1 MKIKFTIYITL
12 LFFTVVGQEK
22 ENKLKEDLQAIIA
35 KTVDNQKVFGV
46 SFAVQKDSFNWEGT
60 AGNIAI
66 NHTFFIAS
74 TCKIFASAI
83 VFYLINNDKIN
94 LKDKISKYLDAN
106 TLNQLHVYK
115 GKDYSN
121 EITLEHLLAHTSGL
135 PDYFQDKDANG
146 ESLEKKLTAGKDMG
160 WDFEY
165 TIALTKKLTPHFAPG
180 TKNKAHYSDANYQIL
195 GKIIEVV
202 TGKSFAQNCNE
213 IIINPLQLNNTY
225 LFPQANKEQPKTL
238 YYKNKPLEIP
248 LAMASFGADG
258 GIVSNS
264 ADMMIFI
271 RAFFNGEIL
280 NNKKYLRDLSKGN
293 QKKVGIIATLIG
305 NPEVVVL
312 DEPFANLDPTT
323 VNRLK
328 KIIKELS
335 ENPQV
340 TILVSS
346 HDLQHTVEVCD
357 RIVALNKG
365 EVVKDIVT
373 SAETLQELEA
383 FFAV

>member
-1 MKIKFTIYITL
+1 MIQVNQLSKKYNGT
-12 LFFTVVGQEK
+12 TVLHIDNLSIPKGQSFGLVG
-22 ENKLKEDLQAIIA
+22 NNGAG
-35 KTVDNQKVFGV
+35 KT
-46 SFAVQKDSFNWEGT
+46 
-60 AGNIAI
+60 
-66 NHTFFIAS
+66 TFFSLLLDLIQP
-74 TCKIFASAI
+74 TTGEI
-83 VFYLINNDKIN
+83 INNEILVHTSENWKSFTASFLDESFLIG
-94 LKDKISKYLDAN
+94 YLTPEEYFYFIGDLRRQNKADVDA
-106 TLNQLHVYK
+106 
-115 GKDYSN
+115 
-121 EITLEHLLAHTSGL
+121 LLAKH
-135 PDYFQDKDANG
+135 Q
-146 ESLEKKLTAGKDMG
+146 E
-160 WDFEY
+160 
-165 TIALTKKLTPHFAPG
+165 
-180 TKNKAHYSDANYQIL
+180 
-195 GKIIEVV
+195 
-202 TGKSFAQNCNE
+202 
-213 IIINPLQLNNTY
+213 
-225 LFPQANKEQPKTL
+225 
-238 YYKNKPLEIP
+238 
-248 LAMASFGADG
+248 
-258 GIVSNS
+258 
-264 ADMMIFI
+264 
-271 RAFFNGEIL
+271 FFNGEIL